1 MIADSASSAS
11 GAEGSLPFDS
21 LTQRLFREAVVE
33 VAEQAKSVLPECH
46 DRIEQAV
53 QLLCSGEVQWLPDGT
68 VQMRDAEQEGAFSHV
83 QETCPCP
90 ESTQAPRGWC
100 VHRLVGAIA
109 KRTAPLV
116 QARLAALS
124 APSQPEPPPSEE
136 DGDALDRVTLPPQYS
151 QLPSEEE
158 DGDALDRVTLPPQYS
173 QLPSEEEDGD
183 ALDWVTLPSQYIQLI
198 DGKPFVRYAGLLAMA
213 HQRGLQQLEAT
224 FLSVTDSLALAQ
236 ATATFLDGRRFT
248 ESGDA
253 TPENVHV
260 GVRPHFARLALTRAK
275 ARALRDALNIG
286 MAAVEELA

>member
-136 DGDALDRVTLPPQYS
+136 DGDALDRVTLP
-151 QLPSEEE
+151 
-158 DGDALDRVTLPPQYS
+158 
-173 QLPSEEEDGD
+173 
-183 ALDWVTLPSQYIQLI
+183 SQYIQLI

>member
-1 MIADSASSAS
+1 
-11 GAEGSLPFDS
+11 

-136 DGDALDRVTLPPQYS
+136 DGDALDRVTLP
-151 QLPSEEE
+151 
-158 DGDALDRVTLPPQYS
+158 
-173 QLPSEEEDGD
+173 
-183 ALDWVTLPSQYIQLI
+183 SQYIQLI

>member
-1 MIADSASSAS
+1 
-11 GAEGSLPFDS
+11 
-21 LTQRLFREAVVE
+21 
-33 VAEQAKSVLPECH
+33 
-46 DRIEQAV
+46 
-53 QLLCSGEVQWLPDGT
+53 
-68 VQMRDAEQEGAFSHV
+68 
-83 QETCPCP
+83 
-90 ESTQAPRGWC
+90 
-100 VHRLVGAIA
+100 
-109 KRTAPLV
+109 
-116 QARLAALS
+116 
-124 APSQPEPPPSEE
+124 
-136 DGDALDRVTLPPQYS
+136 
-151 QLPSEEE
+151 
-158 DGDALDRVTLPPQYS
+158 
-173 QLPSEEEDGD
+173 
-183 ALDWVTLPSQYIQLI
+183 VTLPSQYIQLI